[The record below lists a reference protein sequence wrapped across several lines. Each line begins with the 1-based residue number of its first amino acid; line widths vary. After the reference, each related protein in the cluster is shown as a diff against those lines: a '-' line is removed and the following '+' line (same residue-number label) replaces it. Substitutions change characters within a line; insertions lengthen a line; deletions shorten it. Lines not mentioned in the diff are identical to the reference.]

1 MNTKNW
7 WYCDNII
14 AHPEQIGLLS
24 LNEPNV
30 FILIRS
36 YADCYFSDF
45 EEFKNSIAEVNFL
58 HPADRDTADIDSI
71 LIDAWN
77 FLALAEQA
85 DEDYIAR
92 YEDDLND

>member
-1 MNTKNW
+1 M
-7 WYCDNII
+7 
-14 AHPEQIGLLS
+14 S

-30 FILIRS
+30 FILVRN
-36 YADCYFSDF
+36 YADCQFADF
-45 EEFKNSIAEVNFL
+45 DEFKNGVAEINFL
-58 HPADRDTADIDSI
+58 NPADRETADIDSI

-92 YEDDLND
+92 NEYYLDDDTAF